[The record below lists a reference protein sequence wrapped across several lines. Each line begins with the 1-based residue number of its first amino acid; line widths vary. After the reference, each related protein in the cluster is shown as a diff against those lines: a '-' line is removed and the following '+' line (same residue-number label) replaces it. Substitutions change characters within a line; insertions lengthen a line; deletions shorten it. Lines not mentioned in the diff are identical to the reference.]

1 MSRYGFYEYESM
13 AEKKEKA
20 ERKLTTYQRKHPD
33 AQPILL
39 TGTKI
44 ANSFWG
50 KAWCDHLKHYA
61 DYDNRINRGRSYIK
75 NGFVFDLTIEKGI
88 IQGVVCGSS
97 SKLYQVDIAIDPIT
111 DQRFVHQIGG
121 HIESL
126 EALANGQFP
135 KTLAETFLTN
145 ENGLFPNL
153 NEINLSCNC
162 PDRAHMCKHISAV
175 LYAVGAK
182 LDLDPLLLFELRGID
197 TTALIKKS
205 VEEKMTTLL
214 ENAHTATSSRII
226 EDDAIIDLFD
236 L

>member
-20 ERKLTTYQRKHPD
+20 ARKLTTYQRKHPG
-33 AQPILL
+33 AQPILIK
-39 TGTKI
+39 GTKI

-61 DYDNRINRGRSYIK
+61 DYDNRIDRGRSYIK
-75 NGFVFDLTIEKGI
+75 NGFVFDLTIEKGLI
-88 IQGVVCGSS
+88 EGVVCGSG
-97 SKLYQVDIAIDPIT
+97 SKLYQVEIEIDPTT
-111 DQRFVHQIGG
+111 DQQLVQQIGG

-135 KTLAETFLTN
+135 KKLAETFLTSD
-145 ENGLFPNL
+145 NGLFPNL

-162 PDRAHMCKHISAV
+162 PDWAHMCKHVSAI

-197 TTALIKKS
+197 TTSLIKKS

-214 ENAHTATSSRII
+214 ENAHTATSNRII
-226 EDDAIIDLFD
+226 EDDSIIDLFD

>member
-13 AEKKEKA
+13 AEKKENA

-145 ENGLFPNL
+145 ENGLFPNI
-153 NEINLSCNC
+153 NEINFSCNC
-162 PDRAHMCKHISAV
+162 PDSAHMCKHISAV

-182 LDLDPLLLFELRGID
+182 LDLKPLLLFELRGID
-197 TTALIKKS
+197 TKALIKKS

>member
-13 AEKKEKA
+13 AEKKEQA
-20 ERKLTTYQRKHPD
+20 ACKLTTYQRKHPG
-33 AQPILL
+33 AQPILIK
-39 TGTKI
+39 GTKI

-61 DYDNRINRGRSYIK
+61 DYDNRIDRGRSYIK
-75 NGFVFDLTIEKGI
+75 NGFVFDLTIEKGLI
-88 IQGVVCGSS
+88 DGVVCGSG
-97 SKLYQVDIAIDPIT
+97 SKLYQVRIEIDPIIN
-111 DQRFVHQIGG
+111 QQLVQQIGG

-135 KTLAETFLTN
+135 KKLTETFLTSD
-145 ENGLFPNL
+145 NGLFPNL

-162 PDRAHMCKHISAV
+162 PDWAHMCKHVSAI

-182 LDLDPLLLFELRGID
+182 LDLNPLLLFELRGID

>member
-13 AEKKEKA
+13 AEKKENA

-162 PDRAHMCKHISAV
+162 PDWAHMCKHISAV